1 MYIIWAMRLALCMDF
16 IEQIIEQHRAEIQAY
31 IRRSSDDTPEAP
43 ANFSSV
49 RDRMRLSFW
58 VSNVPD

>member
-16 IEQIIEQHRAEIQAY
+16 MEQIIKQHRAEIQAY
-31 IRRSSDDTPEAP
+31 IRRSDDTPEAP

-49 RDRMRLSFW
+49 RDRVRLSFW
-58 VSNVPD
+58 VGNVSD